1 MAGFNGNNQQLSPR
15 QLAESNFK
23 SARFDIL
30 AVALLT
36 IINMVILL
44 TGSDSYFLF
53 SACVPFYLTMYA
65 MLFTGR
71 FPPEFYTGEFAGM
84 EFAGDGYFY
93 VTLGFAIVFVAL
105 YVVCF
110 AMLRKPNKVWFIIAL
125 VAFVIDTLAIFFFV
139 GFEVSILLDLAIH
152 ALVIF
157 YLIKGIKACADL
169 ERLPVEAAQ
178 VAVEPT
184 PAEEPFSEVEN
195 TQAVG
200 SAPENVTETVNEVN
214 GETSVSEN
222 GNNDN
227 NG

>member
-1 MAGFNGNNQQLSPR
+1 MKVKDNVNSKLFAFFNNCI
-15 QLAESNFK
+15 K
-23 SARFDIL
+23 
-30 AVALLT
+30 ALK
-36 IINMVILL
+36 INI
-44 TGSDSYFLF
+44 
-53 SACVPFYLTMYA
+53 
-65 MLFTGR
+65 
-71 FPPEFYTGEFAGM
+71 
-84 EFAGDGYFY
+84 
-93 VTLGFAIVFVAL
+93 
-105 YVVCF
+105 
-110 AMLRKPNKVWFIIAL
+110 
-125 VAFVIDTLAIFFFV
+125 TLAIFFFV
-139 GFEVSILLDLAIH
+139 GFVVSILLDLALH

-169 ERLPVEAAQ
+169 ERLPVETAQ

-195 TQAVG
+195 TQAVV